1 MGSAQL
7 RWTADRGF
15 EVDVEVSDDEVA
27 LRLLAVPVPA
37 DGTLELEQG
46 VDLDR
51 LEILF
56 KAVVEIQGESAQLQ
70 DARLRL
76 IRDPD
81 GTFLEIDARC
91 EDVETGDTIPWMGK
105 VEVDVPPGTPEKGG
119 PKPMPTN
126 EDDLDWDDETTLE
139 RLVVAG
145 PETPV
150 DPERTSRPRSKDG
163 EGSHSGLQAL
173 LKALSSLD
181 DDEDMPSEITEEP
194 SEELPKTT
202 PAPREEVSE
211 EPEGDDQSMG
221 AVGEARSLLEL
232 LINGDHLELEDDGD
246 VGSLAEGVSEILGLP
261 WSSERKAHRLSEW
274 LLAQDGVADLFIGDD
289 DLAEIL
295 ERW

>member
-56 KAVVEIQGESAQLQ
+56 KASVEIQGEPAQLQ
-70 DARLRL
+70 DARVRL
-76 IRDPD
+76 IRDGGD
-81 GTFLEIDARC
+81 FLEIEAKC
-91 EDVETGDTIPWMGK
+91 EDVETGDTVPWTGR
-105 VEVDVPPGTPEKGG
+105 VEVDVPRGVPQSGG
-119 PKPMPTN
+119 PKPEPTS
-126 EDDLDWDDETTLE
+126 EDDLDWDDDTTLE
-139 RLVVAG
+139 RLVVSG

-150 DPERTSRPRSKDG
+150 DPERTARPRATGGDG
-163 EGSHSGLQAL
+163 PRSGLQAL

-181 DDEDMPSEITEEP
+181 DDEDLPSEITEEP
-194 SEELPKTT
+194 SEELPQAA
-202 PAPREEVSE
+202 PAPAP
-211 EPEGDDQSMG
+211 EPEPEDDDQSMG
-221 AVGEARSLLEL
+221 AVGEARSLLQL
-232 LINGDHLELEDDGD
+232 LINGDHLELEDDGSID
-246 VGSLAEGVSEILGLP
+246 DLAAGVVEILSLP
-261 WSSERKAHRLSEW
+261 WSPERKAHRLSEW
-274 LLAQDGVADLFIGDD
+274 LLSQDGVADLYIGDD